1 MMLVWLFAVVVGTV
15 LAMAVVDLLSEKK
28 QLSKTIVATCLILAG
43 ATMIMSALDIA
54 LTIALKTGVISG
66 VEVVGIS
73 VDDIMKLFTAI
84 GLSQVGLAIVTGGF
98 SLIVG
103 GKYELSVSSTEPIS
117 GVDIKK

>member
-28 QLSKTIVATCLILAG
+28 QLSKTIVATCSILAG

>member
-1 MMLVWLFAVVVGTV
+1 MLVWLFAVVVGTV

>member
-84 GLSQVGLAIVTGGF
+84 GLSQVGLAIITGGF